1 MVPRK
6 RRNLWRSIRLT
17 LMDPW
22 EAFGTVALLG
32 TVVAVA
38 VLIGHGRHAP
48 HLAPTGKAV
57 TVQHAPSPQASLDA
71 VLPSITPS
79 PSPAVQAGSPAQS
92 APRTTMSP
100 SASSSARPA
109 STSRPPAKTSPT
121 PSPTARRPV
130 AVLGVTPGLGTAPL
144 RVTADASGSY
154 GVDAPISSFSFDFGD
169 GYGVGP
175 GSDPFATHTYASA
188 GVYTITLVVTDSAGR
203 SSADVISVFVTP

>member
-1 MVPRK
+1 SRDNRRSHPRLTFELSTGMVEAPTAREGRSDMVPRK

-71 VLPSITPS
+71 VLPSVTPS
-79 PSPAVQAGSPAQS
+79 PSPSAQAGSPAQS
-92 APRTTMSP
+92 VPRTTAPP
-100 SASSSARPA
+100 SASRSALPA
-109 STSRPPAKTSPT
+109 ATSTR
-121 PSPTARRPV
+121 
-130 AVLGVTPGLGTAPL
+130 
-144 RVTADASGSY
+144 
-154 GVDAPISSFSFDFGD
+154 
-169 GYGVGP
+169 
-175 GSDPFATHTYASA
+175 
-188 GVYTITLVVTDSAGR
+188 
-203 SSADVISVFVTP
+203 